1 MIFKQLADYVLY
13 MVMPYLKYRFALWS
27 RGLKYTNL
35 FSGKEAT
42 DKININKSKTVT
54 DEQLASEYR
63 ASQKMIEKDYILRL
77 KKYYE
82 IHNPT
87 MIYKVKELITINLK
101 QGGLLQ
107 TNELFNKITNK
118 YNSPMVRT
126 RILPLPLPLPVPPML
141 NC

>member
-1 MIFKQLADYVLY
+1 
-13 MVMPYLKYRFALWS
+13 MVVPYLNYRFALWS

-35 FSGKEAT
+35 LEAN

-118 YNSPMVRT
+118 YNSPMVRS
-126 RILPLPLPLPVPPML
+126 RILPLPVPPMF
-141 NC
+141 